1 MLEFGKSVLGNL
13 GPQAVATQRAEKN
26 IDQIRRD
33 VYDSHRHR
41 VYALAYYMTGDE
53 LSAEDLLARCFTR
66 AFAGKEAPDGAD
78 VDASLLAELRRD
90 GVLGEIELREAP
102 EVGVSGAAGGNILR
116 TDLEEAVRGLPA
128 GERLVFL
135 LSDVEGYSAARVAA
149 LTGRREAEI
158 ARAVLGA
165 RLRLREATAAARKK
179 REASARAQEET
190 EIAGDADR
198 S

>member
-1 MLEFGKSVLGNL
+1 MLEFEKSVLGNHL
-13 GPQAVATQRAEKN
+13 PQVVAKQRAEKN

-53 LSAEDLLARCFTR
+53 LSAEDVLARCFTR
-66 AFAGKEAPDGAD
+66 AFSDKEAPDGAD

-90 GVLGEIELREAP
+90 GVLGEMEVRETP
-102 EVGVSGAAGGNILR
+102 EIGAGVEGGGNILR
-116 TDLEEAVRGLPA
+116 TDLEEAVRELPA
-128 GERLVFL
+128 GERLIFL
-135 LSDVEGYSAARVAA
+135 LSDVEGYSAARVAE

-179 REASARAQEET
+179 REASAGAEGET
-190 EIAGDADR
+190 GLAGDADH